1 MIFLVSTLPVL
12 NHFLHPQSFSSLS
25 HSLCTFLPLIFKRHP
40 KTPLSLWGFPWLR
53 QEEAVTEGTPF
64 CTEQTQAQSGICNPE
79 TLFHQPAKLSISRW
93 RDNILGEV
101 WAALTH
107 WFHTSVLVFTLHLS
121 SKTPKAHWKYLAHFS
136 QLLFETGCQETSLLI
151 DGSWR
156 WQNF

>member
-79 TLFHQPAKLSISRW
+79 TLSFTSLPSSPSQ
-93 RDNILGEV
+93 DGEITFWV
-101 WAALTH
+101 KSEQRS
-107 WFHTSVLVFTLHLS
+107 HTGSTLVFWYLHYISLPRRPKPTESTLHIF
-121 SKTPKAHWKYLAHFS
+121 HNFS
-136 QLLFETGCQETSLLI
+136 LKRVVKKHHYS
-151 DGSWR
+151 
-156 WQNF
+156 